1 MTYRRIRRSTSDQ
14 RQGFT
19 LLELLLVMAILVVLA
34 GASGFAI
41 LQMRTGAMTRAAYVE
56 IETLERMCQAYN
68 LSVGRFPTTLEDL
81 YTLPSG
87 MNQALWGGPYLDKP
101 VPVDPWQQEYTYS
114 IDSINSRVTI
124 KSAGKDGQ
132 LGTNDDIPDAVTQ

>member
-1 MTYRRIRRSTSDQ
+1 MKYRRTNRKASAR

-41 LQMRTGAMTRAAYVE
+41 LQMRTGAMSKAAYVE
-56 IETLERMCQAYN
+56 TVNLSDMCKAYK
-68 LSVGRFPTTLEDL
+68 LSVGRFPNTLEDL

-87 MNQALWGGPYLDKP
+87 MNNALWGGPYLDKP
-101 VPVDPWQQEYTYS
+101 VPLDPWGRAYDYVPDEV
-114 IDSINSRVTI
+114 NERVTI
-124 KSAGKDGQ
+124 TSAGKDGQ
-132 LGTNDDIPDAVTQ
+132 VGTQDDIPGANVQ

>member
-1 MTYRRIRRSTSDQ
+1 MTYRRIRRSTSDR

-41 LQMRTGAMTRAAYVE
+41 LQMREGANTKAAYLE
-56 IETLERMCQAYN
+56 IDTLEQMCKAYN
-68 LSVGRFPTTLEDL
+68 LSVGRFPTTLNDL

-87 MNQALWGGPYLDKP
+87 MNQAMWGGPYLDKP
-101 VPVDPWQQEYTYS
+101 VPKDPWQQEYNYS
-114 IDSINSRVTI
+114 IDNINSRVTI
-124 KSAGKDGQ
+124 TSAGKDGQ
-132 LGTNDDIPDAVTQ
+132 MGTNDDIPGAVGQ